1 MKHTKKQIVGITC
14 MALALLMLAMPLCL
28 TSCSDEPVEVDMT
41 KIKEEINS
49 LSTSDFEE
57 TTDTTEYVCITVADH
72 GDIIL
77 RLRSDIAPETVK
89 NFQDLVSK
97 GHYNGLTFHRV
108 IANFMIQGGD
118 PKGNGTGSTTPIK
131 GEMTNNGFENNLSHI
146 RGVLSMA
153 RRGGDYDSGS
163 CQFFIC
169 NADSTYLDKEYA
181 TFGYVV
187 AGMDTVDSISAEA
200 TNSNDK
206 PLTDVVMS
214 KVCFVKKK

>member
-57 TTDTTEYVCITVADH
+57 TTDTTEYVRITVADH

-89 NFQDLVSK
+89 NFQNLVSE
-97 GHYNGLTFHRV
+97 GLYNGLTFHRV

-118 PKGNGTGSTTPIK
+118 PKGTGTGGTTPIK

-181 TFGYVV
+181 SFGYVV
-187 AGMDTVDSISAEA
+187 AGMDTVDFISAET